1 MSLAQGPT
9 LMTSLN
15 FNHLLRGQIFKYSY
29 IGSQGFNVWI

>member
-15 FNHLLRGQIFKYSY
+15 FNHLLRGQIFKY